1 MIFEEFSILTDS
13 PGQLLPFLLIQV
25 NRRTF
30 LEVIIFLGRSGVF
43 ISCFSSI
50 PRTLDIIP
58 LYDLLLSI
66 EDISHDNEVA
76 PTDLI
81 ALIVFFYQLMQAEEL
96 SNQGIR
102 VLLEII
108 VVILEDS
115 PKKFILTVA
124 DGLEH
129 VLAICSVVEER
140 STFTLAGQWGHG
152 VYLAHHQ
159 RSHQSVGANAADV
172 VLVIDFE
179 DLANMV
185 ESVRS
190 IVSEGINSWGVL
202 LIPESPR
209 N

>member
-140 STFTLAGQWGHG
+140 STFTLAGQ
-152 VYLAHHQ
+152 
-159 RSHQSVGANAADV
+159 
-172 VLVIDFE
+172 
-179 DLANMV
+179 
-185 ESVRS
+185 
-190 IVSEGINSWGVL
+190 
-202 LIPESPR
+202 
-209 N
+209 